1 MKQFLSVGEAAAM
14 LGVAVSTLRRWHSS
28 KKLIPQCRSIGGH
41 RRYSVS
47 QVLAITH
54 PDQIKQNRI
63 NVGYARVSSHDQ
75 KKDLETQKQRLADYG
90 ERFDTF
96 DVIDDLGSGLNYR
109 KKGLRRLIQ
118 RVCQSK
124 IDKLVLIHKD
134 RLLRF
139 GSEIIF
145 QLCAY
150 FGTEVVILE
159 EVNETFENRL
169 CHDVIELMTV
179 FSARLYGKR
188 SHRNRKSLKSS
199 AIVGRLINI
208 AIVV

>member
-199 AIVGRLINI
+199 AIV
-208 AIVV
+208 A